1 MPLFWPPSCTAQP
14 GETEPMA
21 AIDDLLATMAK
32 LRDPDGGCP
41 WDLEQDFATIKP
53 YTIEEAYEVADAIDR
68 ADLDDLRGE
77 LGDLLLQV
85 VYHAQMAREARAFAF
100 EDVARAINDKM
111 IARHPHV
118 FGDAA
123 VRSAAAQTEAWE
135 RQKARERAEKA
146 AKQGREPSLLDDVP
160 LALPALMRAEKLG
173 RRAARVGFDWPDTA
187 GVVAKLR
194 EEIAEIEGALV
205 EGSTAEIQEEIGDL
219 LFAAA
224 QLARKAGV
232 DAEESLRLANLK
244 FAGRF
249 QAMETAA
256 RADGSD
262 LRAEDMERLETR
274 WLATKR
280 RS

>member
-1 MPLFWPPSCTAQP
+1 
-14 GETEPMA
+14 MA

-53 YTIEEAYEVADAIDR
+53 YTIEEAYEIADAIDR
-68 ADLDDLRGE
+68 GDLDDLRGE

-85 VYHAQMAREARAFAF
+85 VYHAQMASEEGAFAF

-111 IARHPHV
+111 IVRHPHV

-123 VRSAAAQTEAWE
+123 VRSAAAQTDAWE

-146 AKQGREPSLLDDVP
+146 AKQGREPSVLDDVP

-173 RRAARVGFDWPDTA
+173 KRAARAGFDWPDTA
-187 GVVAKLR
+187 GVLAKLR
-194 EEIAEIEGALV
+194 EEIAEIEGALA
-205 EGSTAEIQEEIGDL
+205 EGDSVEIQEEVGDL

-232 DAEESLRLANLK
+232 DAEESLRLANRK

-249 QAMETAA
+249 QAMEAAA
-256 RADGSD
+256 RAEGTD
-262 LRAEDMERLETR
+262 LRAEDMQRLEAR
-274 WLATKR
+274 WQAAKR
-280 RS
+280 GS

>member
-1 MPLFWPPSCTAQP
+1 
-14 GETEPMA
+14 MA

-68 ADLDDLRGE
+68 ADLEDLRGE

-85 VYHAQMAREARAFAF
+85 VYHAQMASEEGAFAF
-100 EDVARAINDKM
+100 EDVAQAINDKM

-123 VRSAAAQTEAWE
+123 VRSAAAQTDAWE
-135 RQKARERAEKA
+135 RQKARERAGKA
-146 AKQGREPSLLDDVP
+146 AKQGREPSILDDVP

-173 RRAARVGFDWPDTA
+173 RRAARVGFDWPDTT
-187 GVVAKLR
+187 GVLAKLR
-194 EEIAEIEGALV
+194 EEIAEIEGALA
-205 EGSTAEIQEEIGDL
+205 EGGRTEIQEEIGDL
-219 LFAAA
+219 LFATA

-232 DAEESLRLANLK
+232 DAEESLRLANRK

-249 QAMETAA
+249 QAMEAAA
-256 RADGSD
+256 RAEGTD
-262 LRAEDMERLETR
+262 LRAEDMRRLEAR
-274 WLATKR
+274 WQAAKR
-280 RS
+280 RA

>member
-1 MPLFWPPSCTAQP
+1 
-14 GETEPMA
+14 MA

-32 LRDPDGGCP
+32 LRDPTGGCP

-68 ADLDDLRGE
+68 GDLDDLRGE

-85 VYHAQMAREARAFAF
+85 VYHAQMAAEGGAFAF

-118 FGDAA
+118 FGDAE
-123 VRSAAAQTEAWE
+123 VRTAAAQTDAWE

-146 AKQGREPSLLDDVP
+146 AAQQREPSVLDDVP

-173 RRAARVGFDWPDTA
+173 KRAARVGFDWPDTV
-187 GVVAKLR
+187 GVIAKVR
-194 EEIAEIEGALV
+194 EELGEIEEALAS
-205 EGSTAEIQEEIGDL
+205 GSAEAVREEIGDL
-219 LFAAA
+219 LFAVA
-224 QLARKAGV
+224 QLARKAGA
-232 DAEESLRLANLK
+232 DAEEALRLANLK

-249 QAMETAA
+249 QAMEAA
-256 RADGSD
+256 AKADGSD
-262 LRAEDMERLETR
+262 LREEDMQRLEAR
-274 WLATKR
+274 WVAAKG
-280 RS
+280 

>member
-1 MPLFWPPSCTAQP
+1 
-14 GETEPMA
+14 MA

-41 WDLEQDFATIKP
+41 WDLEQDFGTIKP

-68 ADLDDLRGE
+68 ADLDDLKGE
-77 LGDLLLQV
+77 LGDLLFQV
-85 VYHAQMAREARAFAF
+85 VYHAQMADEAGAFVF
-100 EDVARAINDKM
+100 EDVARGINDKM
-111 IARHPHV
+111 ITRHPHV

-123 VRSAAAQTEAWE
+123 VRTAAAQTDAWE

-146 AKQGREPSLLDDVP
+146 AKAGREPSVLDDVP

-173 RRAARVGFDWPDTA
+173 KRAARVGFDWPDTA

-194 EEIAEIEGALV
+194 EEIAEIEGALA
-205 EGSTAEIQEEIGDL
+205 EGGTAEIQGEIGDL

-232 DAEESLRLANLK
+232 DAEESLRFANLK

-249 QAMETAA
+249 QAMEASA
-256 RADGSD
+256 RAEDSD
-262 LRAEDMERLETR
+262 LREEDMQQLEAR
-274 WLATKR
+274 WLAAKR
-280 RS
+280 RI

>member
-1 MPLFWPPSCTAQP
+1 
-14 GETEPMA
+14 MA

-68 ADLDDLRGE
+68 ADLDDLKAE

-85 VYHAQMAREARAFAF
+85 VYHAQMAREEGAFGF
-100 EDVARAINDKM
+100 EGVARAINDKM

-118 FGDAA
+118 FGDAE
-123 VRSAAAQTEAWE
+123 VRTAAAQTNAWE

-146 AKQGREPSLLDDVP
+146 AGRGSEPSLLDDVP

-173 RRAARVGFDWPDTA
+173 KRAARAGFDWPDTA

-194 EEIAEIEGALV
+194 EELAEIEEALAGGDAGAV
-205 EGSTAEIQEEIGDL
+205 REEIGDL

-224 QLARKAGV
+224 QLARKAGA

-249 QAMETAA
+249 QSMETAA
-256 RADGSD
+256 RAEGSD
-262 LRAEDMERLETR
+262 LSREDMGRLESR
-274 WLATKR
+274 WQAAKR
-280 RS
+280 RA